1 MNLVRSFLFTALL
14 IAVASPE
21 ISQARSESA
30 PLRLR
35 CEYRWNPEGIGETAP
50 RLGWD
55 LQAKS
60 NVRGARQTGYEI
72 LVASSPRLLKSGRGD
87 LWDTG
92 KVASDATQQIVYGGK
107 PLSSREQCWWAVRV
121 WDEKGKESDWSAPAY
136 WSMGLLQ
143 PSDWRA
149 QWIGFDTPAPTD
161 GTELT
166 DDARARLQK
175 QRWAYAPLMV
185 SKTELLKAYVRGAVT
200 LSPEKKLT
208 RAVLAL
214 SPDQVC
220 TVTVNGKGICEVTRW
235 EQMRPVDITK
245 AFATGE
251 NVIGLIITQYDGYQ
265 PAAMGEVELEFADG
279 SAQVLPIDATWK
291 FATNAAA
298 GWDRSG
304 FADRDWEPLLVDPQR
319 RNPWNGPPQTFMDYM
334 APAPFLRKTFT
345 IQKPVRRATIYSTAL
360 GVYEL
365 HLNGARVGSDYYTP
379 GWTEFRSRVQY
390 QAYDV
395 TPQIHQGR
403 NALGAILG
411 DGWYAS
417 VLSYTGQRHFY
428 GGYPRFMAQLEI
440 EYADGTRETV
450 GSDDTWRAATGPI
463 RSADLMAGCTYD
475 ARREFDGWAS
485 PQFDASAWK
494 QVAVGLRAV
503 NPEKPLAE
511 FKIESANVDASRMTE
526 LLPARSMTE
535 PRPGAWTFDLGQNMS
550 GWVRLEVHGHAG
562 QKIMVRHGEA
572 LNPNGTVY
580 TSNLRGANATDVYYL
595 RGGTETLQP
604 YFTFHGFRYV
614 EVTGLEE
621 KPTRDAVT
629 GIVVHSPIERTGEFE
644 CSNPLVNQLM
654 RNIFWSQRDN
664 FVEVPTDCPQRDER
678 AGWTGDAQ
686 FFVGTAA
693 YNADVAAFYTR
704 WLTTLCQDSQLPSGA
719 MANVSPK
726 FGSPWASA
734 GWGGDAAIRCVYTI
748 YHVYDD
754 TRIIERNYDAMA
766 RYLAW
771 LAEGRKGGDISIR
784 PLGDHLNLGGGANP
798 KVIERA
804 YLANLSALMSEM
816 AAAIGKTDDA
826 TRYRAQSEDVK
837 ASFQHDFIEPDG
849 TITNSSQT
857 GYALAFTMNLV
868 PPDMMGKVGEK
879 FVGELQ
885 KTDWHLATGF
895 IGTPRLLPGL
905 HDAGRDD
912 VAYRVLL
919 QETYPSWL
927 FPVKNGAT
935 TVWERWDGWTPEK
948 GFQTIAMNSF
958 NHYSFGAVGE
968 YLYQQVAGIDS
979 DGPGY
984 RKIVIHP
991 AIAAGLTSARA
1002 SYDSPA
1008 GRIQSAWQVN
1018 GKHLRLDV
1026 TIPPNTTATVFLP
1039 AKSASEVSESGR
1051 PAVKAPGVSLA
1062 HADGGEA
1069 VFGVSSGKYRFE
1081 SEMEYDG
1088 AGNR

>member
-1 MNLVRSFLFTALL
+1 MTV
-14 IAVASPE
+14 AVLPGVGY
-21 ISQARSESA
+21 ARSELTPA
-30 PLRLR
+30 RLR
-35 CEYRWNPEGIGETAP
+35 CEYRANPEGIGETAP
-50 RLGWD
+50 RLGWE
-55 LQAKS
+55 LQAKPDL
-60 NVRGARQTGYEI
+60 RGERQTGYEI
-72 LVASSPRLLKSGRGD
+72 LVASSPRLLKSGKGD

-92 KVASDATQQIVYGGK
+92 KVASDGTQQIVYGGK
-107 PLSSREQCWWAVRV
+107 TLSSREQCWWAVRV
-121 WDEKGKESDWSAPAY
+121 WDEDGKESDWSTPAY

-143 PSDWRA
+143 PSDWHA
-149 QWIGFDTPAPTD
+149 QWIGLDTPAPTD

-166 DDARARLQK
+166 DEARARLQK
-175 QRWAYAPLMV
+175 QRWAYAPLTV
-185 SKTELLKAYVRGAVT
+185 SKTGPLKAFVRGVIT
-200 LSPEKKLT
+200 LPSEKKLK
-208 RAVLAL
+208 RAALAL

-220 TVTVNGKGICEVTRW
+220 PVTVNAKAVGEITRW
-235 EQMRPVDITK
+235 EQMRPVDMT
-245 AFATGE
+245 AMFAPGE
-251 NVIGLIITQYDGYQ
+251 NVVGLTIAQYDGYR
-265 PAAMGEVELEFADG
+265 PAVLGELELEFSDG
-279 SAQVLPIDATWK
+279 SAQVMPVDATWK

-298 GWDRSG
+298 GWDKAG
-304 FADRDWEPLLVDPQR
+304 FADNDWQPLLVDPQW
-319 RNPWNGPPQTFMDYM
+319 RNPWDGPPQTLTQYIG
-334 APAPFLRKTFT
+334 PPPYLRKAFKVS
-345 IQKPVRRATIYSTAL
+345 KPVRRATIYSTAL

-365 HLNGARVGSDYYTP
+365 HLNDARVGSDYFTP

-390 QAYDV
+390 QTYDV
-395 TPQIHQGR
+395 TPQIHQGA

-440 EYADGTRETV
+440 EYADGTRDAIV
-450 GSDDTWRAATGPI
+450 SDDSWRAATGPI
-463 RSADLMAGCTYD
+463 RLADLMAGCTYD
-475 ARREFDGWAS
+475 ARMAFDGWSS
-485 PQFDASAWK
+485 PRFDDSGWK
-494 QVAVGLRAV
+494 TAAIGLRAV
-503 NPEKPLAE
+503 NPDKPPGE
-511 FKIESANVDASRMTE
+511 FAIEAANADASRVTE
-526 LLPARSMTE
+526 ELPARSMTE
-535 PRPGAWTFDLGQNMS
+535 ARPGAWTFDLGQNMS
-550 GWVRLEVHGHAG
+550 GWVRLKVRGHAG

-572 LNPNGTVY
+572 LNPNGTIY

-595 RGGTETLQP
+595 RGGGTETLEP
-604 YFTFHGFRYV
+604 YFTFHGFQYV

-629 GIVVHSPIERTGEFE
+629 GIVVHSPIERTGDFE
-644 CSNPLVNQLM
+644 CSNPLLNKLM

-686 FFVGTAA
+686 FFVDTAA

-704 WLTTLCQDSQLPSGA
+704 WMTTLCQDSQLPSGA
-719 MANVSPK
+719 IANVSPK

-748 YHVYDD
+748 YHVYGDR
-754 TRIIERNYDAMA
+754 RIVARNYEAMA

-771 LAEGRKGGDISIR
+771 LAGGRKGGDISTR

-798 KVIERA
+798 AVIQRA
-804 YLANLSALMSEM
+804 YIANLSALMSEM
-816 AAAIGKTDDA
+816 AAAIGKADDA
-826 TRYRAQSEDVK
+826 ARYRAQSEEAK
-837 ASFQHDFIEPDG
+837 GSFQQDFIESDG

-868 PPDMMGKVGEK
+868 PPDMMDKVGEK
-879 FVGELQ
+879 FVDELQ

-927 FPVKNGAT
+927 FPVKNKAT

-958 NHYSFGAVGE
+958 NHYSFGAVGQ
-968 YLYQQVAGIDS
+968 YLYEQVAGIGS

-984 RKIVIHP
+984 REIVIHP

-1002 SYDSPA
+1002 SYDSPT
-1008 GRIQSAWQVN
+1008 GRIESSWQVN
-1018 GKHLRLDV
+1018 GKELSLGV
-1026 TIPPNTTATVFLP
+1026 MIPPNTTATVYVP
-1039 AKSASEVSESGR
+1039 ARAVSGVREGGR
-1051 PAVKAPGVSLA
+1051 PAVKSPGVSLV
-1062 HADGGEA
+1062 HVVSGEV
-1069 VFGVSSGKYRFE
+1069 VFGVVSGKYRFE
-1081 SEMEYDG
+1081 SEME
-1088 AGNR
+1088 

>member
-1 MNLVRSFLFTALL
+1 VNLAKTFLFSAIL

-21 ISQARSESA
+21 VSHARSELT
-30 PLRLR
+30 PTRLR
-35 CEYRWNPEGIGETAP
+35 CEYRANPEGIGETAP
-50 RLGWD
+50 RLGWE
-55 LQAKS
+55 LQVKPD
-60 NVRGARQTGYEI
+60 VRGARQTGYEI
-72 LVASSPRLLKSGRGD
+72 LVASSPKLIKGGRGD

-92 KVASDATQQIVYGGK
+92 RIGSDATRQIVYGGK
-107 PLSSREQCWWAVRV
+107 QLSSREQCWWAVRV
-121 WDEKGKESDWSAPAY
+121 WDENGNESDWSTPGY

-161 GTELT
+161 GSELT
-166 DDARARLQK
+166 DEARGRLQK
-175 QRWAYAPLMV
+175 QRWACAPLTV
-185 SKTELLKAYVRGAVT
+185 SKTAPLKAFVRGVVT
-200 LSPEKKLT
+200 VPAEKKLT
-208 RAVLAL
+208 RAALAL
-214 SPDQVC
+214 SPDQICAVA
-220 TVTVNGKGICEVTRW
+220 VNGVAVGEITRW

-245 AFATGE
+245 AVASGE
-251 NVIGLIITQYDGYQ
+251 NVIGLIITQYDGYR
-265 PAAMGEVELEFADG
+265 PAVLGEIELEFSDG
-279 SAQVLPIDATWK
+279 SAQILPIDATWK

-298 GWDRSG
+298 GWEWAG
-304 FADRDWEPLLVDPQR
+304 FVESDWQPLLVDPQR
-319 RNPWNGPPQTFMDYM
+319 RNPWDGPPQTLTQYI
-334 APAPFLRKTFT
+334 APPPFLRKTFT
-345 IQKPVRRATIYSTAL
+345 VSKPVLRATIYSTAL
-360 GVYEL
+360 GAYEL
-365 HLNGARVGSDYYTP
+365 RLNDARVGADYFTP

-395 TPQIHQGR
+395 TPQIHQGT

-428 GGYPRFMAQLEI
+428 GGYPRFMGQLEI

-450 GSDDTWRAATGPI
+450 ASDDSWWASTGPI

-475 ARREFDGWAS
+475 SRMGFDDWAS
-485 PQFDASAWK
+485 PRFDDSAWK
-494 QVAVGLRAV
+494 PVAVGLRSV
-503 NPEKPLAE
+503 NPDKPLGE
-511 FKIESANVDASRMTE
+511 FKIEAANADASRVTE
-526 LLPARSMTE
+526 ELPARSVTQ
-535 PRPGAWTFDLGQNMS
+535 PRQGAWTFDLGQNMS
-550 GWVRLEVHGHAG
+550 GWVRLKVRGRAG

-621 KPTRDAVT
+621 KPTREMVT

-644 CSNPLVNQLM
+644 CSNPLVNQLT

-686 FFVGTAA
+686 FFVDTAA

-704 WLTTLCQDSQLPSGA
+704 WMETLCQDSQLPSGA

-726 FGSPWASA
+726 FGAPWASA
-734 GWGGDAAIRCVYTI
+734 GWGGDAAIRCVYAI
-748 YHVYDD
+748 YHVYGDK
-754 TRIIERNYDAMA
+754 RIVERNYEAMA

-771 LAEGRKGGDISIR
+771 LAGGRKGGDIATR

-798 KVIERA
+798 AVIQRA

-826 TRYRAQSEDVK
+826 ARYRAQGEEVK
-837 ASFQHDFIEPDG
+837 KAFQQDFIEPDG

-868 PPDMMGKVGEK
+868 PRDKTGKVREK
-879 FVGELQ
+879 FVDELQ

-948 GFQTIAMNSF
+948 GFQTIAMNSL

-968 YLYQQVAGIDS
+968 YLYQQVAGIDT

-984 RKIVIHP
+984 RKIVIRP

-1002 SYDSPA
+1002 SYDSP
-1008 GRIQSAWQVN
+1008 GGLIESAWQVK

-1026 TIPPNTTATVFLP
+1026 TIPPNTTATVYMP
-1039 AKSASEVSESGR
+1039 AASGVSESGR
-1051 PAVKAPGVSLA
+1051 AAVKSSGVSLL
-1062 HADGGEA
+1062 HGNGGEA
-1069 VFGVSSGKYRFE
+1069 VFGVVSGKYRFE
-1081 SEMEYDG
+1081 CEME
-1088 AGNR
+1088 

>member
-1 MNLVRSFLFTALL
+1 MSH
-14 IAVASPE
+14 
-21 ISQARSESA
+21 ARSE
-30 PLRLR
+30 LVVTRLR
-35 CEYRWNPEGIGETAP
+35 CEYRANPEGIGETAP
-50 RLGWD
+50 RLGWE

-60 NVRGARQTGYEI
+60 NARGVRQTDYEI
-72 LVASSPRLLKSGRGD
+72 LVASSPDILKSGQGD

-107 PLSSREQCWWAVRV
+107 PLTSREQCWWAVRV
-121 WDEKGKESDWSAPAY
+121 WDENGKESEWSARAY

-149 QWIGFDTPAPTD
+149 QWIGFDTPPSPYD
-161 GTELT
+161 ELT
-166 DDARARLQK
+166 DEARARLHK
-175 QRWAYAPLMV
+175 QRWAYAPLAV
-185 SKTELLKAYVRGAVT
+185 SKTGPLKAYVRGVVT
-200 LSPEKKLT
+200 LPSEKKL
-208 RAVLAL
+208 RHAALAL

-220 TVTVNGKGICEVTRW
+220 TVTVNGKSVGEITRW
-235 EQMRPVDITK
+235 EQMRPVDVTAK
-245 AFATGE
+245 FEAGE
-251 NVIGLIITQYDGYQ
+251 NVIGLIITQYDGYR
-265 PAAMGEVELEFADG
+265 PAALGEVELEFSDH
-279 SAQVLPIDATWK
+279 STQVFPIDASWK
-291 FATNAAA
+291 FATNAMED
-298 GWDRSG
+298 WDRAG
-304 FADRDWEPLLVDPQR
+304 YAENNWQPLFVDPQR
-319 RNPWNGPPQTFMDYM
+319 RNPWDGPPETFTQHM
-334 APAPFLRKTFT
+334 AQAPFLRKTFT
-345 IQKPVRRATIYSTAL
+345 IPKPVRRATIYSTAL
-360 GVYEL
+360 GMYEL
-365 HLNGARVGSDYYTP
+365 HLNGTRVGTDYFTP
-379 GWTEFRSRVQY
+379 GWTDFHSRVQY
-390 QAYDV
+390 QTYDV
-395 TPQIHQGR
+395 TKQVREGA
-403 NALGAILG
+403 NVLGAILG

-417 VLSYTGQRHFY
+417 VLAYTGQRHFY
-428 GGYPRFMAQLEI
+428 GGYPRLLTQLEV
-440 EYADGTRETV
+440 EYADGTRDTIV
-450 GSDDTWRAATGPI
+450 SDGSWRCMGPSPI
-463 RSADLMAGCTYD
+463 RSADLMAGCTYNSLF
-475 ARREFDGWAS
+475 E
-485 PQFDASAWK
+485 
-494 QVAVGLRAV
+494 QVNDDWMKPGTNIGCCSVNVGLRAV
-503 NPEKPLAE
+503 DPEKPLSP
-511 FKIESANVDASRMTE
+511 FKIEAANADASRITE
-526 LLPARSMTE
+526 ELPARSVTE
-535 PRPGAWTFDLGQNMS
+535 PRPGAWTFDLGQNIS
-550 GWVRLEVHGHAG
+550 GWARLKVRGRAG

-595 RGGTETLQP
+595 RGGTEILEP
-604 YFTFHGFRYV
+604 YFTFHGFRYA

-621 KPTRDAVT
+621 KPTRDTVT
-629 GIVVHSPIERTGEFE
+629 GIVVHTPIEQTGHFD
-644 CSNPLVNQLM
+644 CSDPLVNQLM

-686 FFVGTAA
+686 FFVDTAA
-693 YNADVAAFYTR
+693 YNANVAAFYTR

-719 MANVSPK
+719 MANVAPR

-748 YHVYDD
+748 YRVYGD
-754 TRIIERNYDAMA
+754 TRIVERNYDAMA

-771 LAEGRKGGDISIR
+771 FAGGRKNGDITTR
-784 PLGDHLNLGGGANP
+784 PLGDHLNLGGGANS

-826 TRYRAQSEDVK
+826 ARYRKQSEEVK

-868 PPDMMGKVGEK
+868 PPAMMSKVGEK
-879 FVGELQ
+879 FVDELK

-905 HDAGRDD
+905 HDAGHDD
-912 VAYRVLL
+912 AAYRVLL

-968 YLYQQVAGIDS
+968 YLYQQVAGIDT

-984 RKIVIHP
+984 RKIVVHP
-991 AIAAGLTSARA
+991 AITTGLKRARA

-1008 GRIQSAWQVN
+1008 GRIESAWQVN
-1018 GKHLRLDV
+1018 GKRLRLDV
-1026 TIPPNTTATVFLP
+1026 TIPPNTTATVYVP
-1039 AKSASEVSESGR
+1039 TKTPNGVSESGR
-1051 PAVKAPGVSLA
+1051 PAVKSQGVSLV
-1062 HADGGEA
+1062 HAENGVV
-1069 VFGVSSGKYRFE
+1069 VFGVESGTYRFE
-1081 SEMEYDG
+1081 SEME
-1088 AGNR
+1088 

>member
-1 MNLVRSFLFTALL
+1 MNRARTFLFFTALA
-14 IAVASPE
+14 AVAGPNVSR
-21 ISQARSESA
+21 ARSELT
-30 PLRLR
+30 PTRPR
-35 CEYRWNPEGIGETAP
+35 CEYRANPEGIGEIAP
-50 RLGWD
+50 RLGWE
-55 LQAKS
+55 LQAKP
-60 NVRGARQTGYEI
+60 NLRGVRQTAYEI
-72 LVASSPRLLKSGRGD
+72 LVASSPNLLKSGRSD

-107 PLSSREQCWWAVRV
+107 PLSSREQCWWKVRV
-121 WDEKGKESDWSAPAY
+121 WDENGKQSDWSAPSY

-143 PSDWRA
+143 PSDWHA

-161 GTELT
+161 GTELS
-166 DDARARLQK
+166 DEARARLQK
-175 QRWAYAPLMV
+175 QRWAYAPLNV
-185 SKTELLKAYVRGAVT
+185 SKVAPLKAFVRGVVT
-200 LSPEKKLT
+200 VPADKKLV
-208 RAVLAL
+208 RAALAL

-220 TVTVNGKGICEVTRW
+220 SVTVNGKAAGEITRW
-235 EQMRPVDITK
+235 EQMRPVDLT
-245 AFATGE
+245 AMFGTGE

-265 PAAMGEVELEFADG
+265 PAALGEVELEFADG
-279 SAQVLPIDATWK
+279 SAREIPIDATWK
-291 FATNAAA
+291 FATNAVA
-298 GWDRSG
+298 GWASPG
-304 FADRDWEPLLVDPQR
+304 FADTDWPPLLVDPQR
-319 RNPWNGPPQTFMDYM
+319 RNPWNGPPQTLTQYI
-334 APAPFLRKTFT
+334 APPPYLRKTFNVS
-345 IQKPVRRATIYSTAL
+345 KPVRRATIYSTAL

-365 HLNGARVGSDYYTP
+365 HLNDARVGKDYFTP
-379 GWTEFRSRVQY
+379 GWTDFHSRVQY
-390 QAYDV
+390 QTYDV
-395 TPQIHQGR
+395 TPQVRQGA

-440 EYADGTRETV
+440 EYADGTREMVFT
-450 GSDDTWRAATGPI
+450 DDSWRALTIGPI

-475 ARREFDGWAS
+475 AQMPFKRWEGSEFHFSD
-485 PQFDASAWK
+485 WK
-494 QVAVGLRAV
+494 PVVVGLRPV
-503 NPEKPLAE
+503 NPDKPSEE
-511 FKIESANVDASRMTE
+511 FKIEAANADASRATE
-526 LLPARSMTE
+526 ELPARSVTE

-550 GWVRLEVHGHAG
+550 GWVRLKVHGHAG

-595 RGGTETLQP
+595 HGGGTEILEP

-614 EVTGLEE
+614 EVSGLEE
-621 KPTRDAVT
+621 KPRRDTVT

-686 FFVGTAA
+686 FFVDTAA

-726 FGSPWASA
+726 FGAPWASA

-748 YHVYDD
+748 YHVYGD
-754 TRIIERNYDAMA
+754 TRIVERNYDAMA
-766 RYLAW
+766 RYLEWFAG
-771 LAEGRKGGDISIR
+771 GRKNGGISTR

-798 KVIERA
+798 AVIERA

-826 TRYRAQSEDVK
+826 ARYRTQSDTVK

-905 HDAGRDD
+905 HDAGHDD

-948 GFQTIAMNSF
+948 GFQTIAMNSL

-968 YLYQQVAGIDS
+968 YLYQQVAGIDT

-991 AIAAGLTSARA
+991 AIASGLTSARA

-1008 GRIQSAWQVN
+1008 GHIESAWQVK

-1026 TIPPNTTATVFLP
+1026 TIPPNTTATVYVP
-1039 AKSASEVSESGR
+1039 TKAASGVSESGR
-1051 PAVKAPGVSLA
+1051 PAVKSPGVSPM
-1062 HADGGEA
+1062 HGENSEA
-1069 VFGVSSGKYRFE
+1069 VFGVVSGRYHFE
-1081 SEMEYDG
+1081 SEMK
-1088 AGNR
+1088 

>member
-1 MNLVRSFLFTALL
+1 VNRARTFLFFTALA
-14 IAVASPE
+14 AVAGPNVSR
-21 ISQARSESA
+21 ARSELT
-30 PLRLR
+30 PTRPR
-35 CEYRWNPEGIGETAP
+35 CEYRANPEGIGEIAP
-50 RLGWD
+50 RLGWE
-55 LQAKS
+55 LQAKP
-60 NVRGARQTGYEI
+60 NLRGVRQTAYEI
-72 LVASSPRLLKSGRGD
+72 LVASSPSLLKSGRGD

-107 PLSSREQCWWAVRV
+107 PLSSREQCWWKVRV
-121 WDEKGKESDWSAPAY
+121 WDENGKQSDWSAPSY

-143 PSDWRA
+143 PSDWHA

-161 GTELT
+161 GTELS
-166 DDARARLQK
+166 DEARARLQK
-175 QRWAYAPLMV
+175 QRWAYAPLNV
-185 SKTELLKAYVRGAVT
+185 SKVAPLKAFVRGVVT
-200 LSPEKKLT
+200 VPADKKLV
-208 RAVLAL
+208 RAALAL

-220 TVTVNGKGICEVTRW
+220 SVTVNGKAAGEITRW
-235 EQMRPVDITK
+235 EQMRPVDLT
-245 AFATGE
+245 AMFGTGE
-251 NVIGLIITQYDGYQ
+251 NIIGLIITQYDGYQ
-265 PAAMGEVELEFADG
+265 PAALGEVELEFADG
-279 SAQVLPIDATWK
+279 SAGDMPIDATWK
-291 FATNAAA
+291 FATNAAT
-298 GWDRSG
+298 GWDRAG
-304 FADRDWEPLLVDPQR
+304 FADTDWQPLLVDPQR
-319 RNPWNGPPQTFMDYM
+319 RNPWNGPPQTLTQYI
-334 APAPFLRKTFT
+334 APPPYLRKTFNVS
-345 IQKPVRRATIYSTAL
+345 KPVRRATIYSTAL
-360 GVYEL
+360 GAYEL
-365 HLNGARVGSDYYTP
+365 HLNDARVGKDYFTP
-379 GWTEFRSRVQY
+379 GWTDFHSRVQY
-390 QAYDV
+390 QTYDV
-395 TPQIHQGR
+395 TPQVRQGA

-428 GGYPRFMAQLEI
+428 GGYPRFLAQLEI
-440 EYADGTRETV
+440 EYADGTHETV
-450 GSDDTWRAATGPI
+450 ATDDSWHAATGPI

-475 ARREFDGWAS
+475 ARMALDGWAS
-485 PQFDASAWK
+485 PRFDASTWK
-494 QVAVGLRAV
+494 PVAVGLRAV
-503 NPEKPLAE
+503 NPDKPLEE
-511 FKIESANVDASRMTE
+511 FKIEAANADASRATE
-526 LLPARSMTE
+526 ELPARSVTE

-550 GWVRLEVHGHAG
+550 GWVRLKVHGHAG

-595 RGGTETLQP
+595 HGGGTEILEP

-614 EVTGLEE
+614 EVTGLDE
-621 KPTRDAVT
+621 KPSRDAVT
-629 GIVVHSPIERTGEFE
+629 GIVVHSPIEQTGHFE
-644 CSNPLVNQLM
+644 CSDPLVNQLM

-686 FFVGTAA
+686 FFVDTAV

-726 FGSPWASA
+726 FGAPWASA

-748 YHVYDD
+748 YHVYGD
-754 TRIIERNYDAMA
+754 TRIVERNYDAMA
-766 RYLAW
+766 RYLEWFAG
-771 LAEGRKGGDISIR
+771 GRKNGGISTR

-798 KVIERA
+798 TVIERA

-826 TRYRAQSEDVK
+826 ARYRTQSDTVK

-905 HDAGRDD
+905 HDAGHDD

-948 GFQTIAMNSF
+948 GFQTIAMNSL

-968 YLYQQVAGIDS
+968 YLYQQVAGIDT

-991 AIAAGLTSARA
+991 AIASGLTSARA

-1008 GRIQSAWQVN
+1008 GHIESAWQVK

-1026 TIPPNTTATVFLP
+1026 TIPPNTTATVYVP
-1039 AKSASEVSESGR
+1039 TKAASGVSESGR
-1051 PAVKAPGVSLA
+1051 PAVKSPGVSPV
-1062 HADGGEA
+1062 HGENGEA
-1069 VFGVSSGKYRFE
+1069 VFGVVSGRYHFE
-1081 SEMEYDG
+1081 SEMK
-1088 AGNR
+1088 